1 MSRRAATRYDGSVPP
16 SKKKLRRD
24 SGRPRGEPI
33 ETAVLECTLE
43 EIAEHG
49 VDGVSVERI
58 ARAAEVNKTSVYRRF
73 GSRDALIAAALERV
87 ANDVGGKLADRGSLR
102 NDLELV
108 AEEVA
113 RLLRTPHGEGL
124 ARAAFTDPGA
134 SELGALAARQMG
146 KPRAAAHAMVE
157 RARARGEWSTTASPE
172 VALAALVGA
181 LLHRALLERAPL
193 TPAYVRQVV
202 DLVAAGVAPRT
213 PAR

>member
-1 MSRRAATRYDGSVPP
+1 MLA
-16 SKKKLRRD
+16 
-24 SGRPRGEPI
+24 
-33 ETAVLECTLE
+33 CTLE

-124 ARAAFTDPGA
+124 ARAAFTDSGA
-134 SELGALAARQMG
+134 SELAALAAREMG
-146 KPRAAAHAMVE
+146 KPQVAALAVVE
-157 RARARGEWSTTASPE
+157 RARARGEWCTTVSPE

-202 DLVAAGVAPRT
+202 DLVAAGVAPRAA
-213 PAR
+213 AR